1 MDDDLSKLIGER
13 AKQRLWEKLRSGG
26 VNDPVLGAIIKTV
39 CAPWVR
45 ARLAEGYDADDLDRL
60 REIADGD
67 DILMRKGAKLL
78 AEHYPRLLERE
89 ISAVIDD
96 MVSSGELLTEVGD
109 DGETY
114 YRPAED

>member
-13 AKQRLWEKLRSGG
+13 AQRQLWEKLLSDRM
-26 VNDPVLGAIIKTV
+26 NDPALGAKIRSV

-45 ARLAEGYDADDLDRL
+45 ARLAEGYDADDLDGL

-96 MVSSGELLTEVGD
+96 MVSSGELLTGVGD
-109 DGETY
+109 DGETH